1 MSRAVGIH
9 LIVSTQRPS
18 VEVITGLIKANITSR
33 IGLQVASQVDSRT
46 ILDMGGAEKLLGR
59 GDMLFLSGDT
69 SKPRR
74 LQGPMVTEK
83 EVKDVVKFWKTQ
95 AEKMEVTEEAGLTI
109 DFEAKSSS
117 GGGGFGGDGGNE
129 EDDMYEEAKET
140 VIQAGKASASLLQR
154 RLRVGYARA
163 ARLLD
168 ILEDKG
174 IIGPGDGAKPREVYV
189 SKPSE
194 EVSPESVSLEA
205 TGVVADTIEAEKEE
219 EI

>member
-1 MSRAVGIH
+1 
-9 LIVSTQRPS
+9 
-18 VEVITGLIKANITSR
+18 
-33 IGLQVASQVDSRT
+33 
-46 ILDMGGAEKLLGR
+46 
-59 GDMLFLSGDT
+59 MLYLAGDT
-69 SKPRR
+69 GKPRR
-74 LQGPMVTEK
+74 LQGAFVSEK
-83 EVKDVVKFWKTQ
+83 EVKDVVKFIKMQ
-95 AEKMEVTEEAGLTI
+95 AENMEVPAEGELGFNFENSAGGQG
-109 DFEAKSSS
+109 S
-117 GGGGFGGDGGNE
+117 GIGGDDNA
-129 EDDMYEEAKET
+129 EDDLYSEAKE
-140 VIQAGKASASLLQR
+140 VVVLAGKASASLLQR

>member
-1 MSRAVGIH
+1 M
-9 LIVSTQRPS
+9 
-18 VEVITGLIKANITSR
+18 
-33 IGLQVASQVDSRT
+33 
-46 ILDMGGAEKLLGR
+46 
-59 GDMLFLSGDT
+59 
-69 SKPRR
+69 
-74 LQGPMVTEK
+74 
-83 EVKDVVKFWKTQ
+83 
-95 AEKMEVTEEAGLTI
+95 
-109 DFEAKSSS
+109 
-117 GGGGFGGDGGNE
+117 
-129 EDDMYEEAKET
+129 
-140 VIQAGKASASLLQR
+140 LQR

-174 IIGPGDGAKPREVYV
+174 VIGPGDGAKPREVYV